1 MPEPDTHD
9 ALGQLVIDAATDM
22 FRSQKRMADRAIEQ
36 VTFEQLRWQ
45 PDPDTNSAAIIIKH
59 LAGSMRSRWSDFL
72 TSDGEKPW
80 RDRDDEFVDRYKD
93 EKELLR
99 DWEAG
104 WSILFKT
111 MESLTPADLTKTVM
125 IRDEPESVVGV
136 INRQLA
142 HYGYHLGQLVWLCRW
157 QAGDNWSILTVPKGG
172 ATTLTDK
179 EDDAGEE

>member
-1 MPEPDTHD
+1 MTDSD
-9 ALGQLVIDAATDM
+9 LSDKLGQLVIDAAIDM

-36 VTFEQLRWQ
+36 VTFEQLRFQ
-45 PDPDTNSAAIIIKH
+45 PDPETNSAAIIMKH
-59 LAGSMRSRWSDFL
+59 LAGSMRSRWTDFL

-111 MESLTPADLTKTVM
+111 MEGLSPKDLTTTVL
-125 IRDEPESVVGV
+125 IRDEPESVIGV

-142 HYGYHLGQLVWLCRW
+142 HYGYHLGQLVWLCRA
-157 QAGDNWSILTVPKGG
+157 QAGENWSILTVPKGG
-172 ATTLTDK
+172 ASELTPK
-179 EDDAGEE
+179 EDEEPSA